1 MFSTII
7 YFLPCLVSLLW
18 FLRYVFR
25 SKNERQTLFMVN
37 LALYAFYFATFAL
50 YISPS
55 TDYKSMV
62 YMDAVNIPVILVL
75 LAVVV
80 LYLHFHYKNVRF
92 KGSQTVLLIP
102 AIITGTIVNL
112 LYYIIGFDNAAKLI
126 ELTDK
131 GEPIPAEY
139 MTEIYRMYNF
149 FAEPFVNVCAGVFNI
164 AIFTLGILIER
175 KVGYR
180 FGDLYQ
186 FAFRGMSFSRS
197 GLTAV
202 LTMMVFA
209 LLLPMLLMGRRFMF
223 HHEYI
228 GMLMSA
234 AIAIVLH
241 CMSYVEFYS
250 SQSRIVSLHDL
261 LFVQVDKVKG
271 KDDENENENKDE
283 DKDNVNVVNSE
294 GDVKISATVNRRRV
308 EQERRLRD
316 MFEIDKIYLDESL
329 TSSAVAEMLNISR
342 TSISSLVTS
351 TYGMSF
357 RELLSHYRIEHV
369 KQFMLANPT
378 ATQEAVASESGFKNA
393 QYLNYKF
400 KEIVGETPAM
410 WLAKQGVELK

>member
-18 FLRYVFR
+18 FLRYISR
-25 SKNERQTLFMVN
+25 NKSERQTLFMVN

-92 KGSQTVLLIP
+92 KGAQTVLLIP

-139 MTEIYRMYNF
+139 MTDIYRMYNF
-149 FAEPFVNVCAGVFNI
+149 FAEPFVNVCAGVFNV
-164 AIFTLGILIER
+164 AIFTMGILIVR
-175 KVGYR
+175 KEGYR
-180 FGDLYQ
+180 FGDLSR
-186 FAFRGMSFSRS
+186 FLFCGMSLGRS
-197 GLTAV
+197 GLVAT
-202 LTMMVFA
+202 LTMLVFA

-228 GMLMSA
+228 GMTMSA
-234 AIAIVLH
+234 TVAFVLH

-250 SQSRIVSLHDL
+250 SQSRIVCLHDL
-261 LFVQVDKVKG
+261 LFLQTEKSKEERVDG
-271 KDDENENENKDE
+271 IINNGNDG
-283 DKDNVNVVNSE
+283 DKDVDE
-294 GDVKISATVNRRRV
+294 GAEVKIDSIVNRRKT
-308 EQERRLRD
+308 EQEKKLRQL
-316 MFEIDKIYLDESL
+316 FEVDKIYLDESL
-329 TSSAVAEMLNISR
+329 TSCSVADMLGISR
-342 TSISSLVTS
+342 TSISSLVAS
-351 TYGMSF
+351 TYGMTF
-357 RELLSHYRIEHV
+357 REVVAHYRIEHV
-369 KQFMLANPT
+369 KQFMLSNPT
-378 ATQEAVASESGFKNA
+378 ATQETAASMSGFKTA
-393 QYLNYKF
+393 QYLNHKF
-400 KEIVGETPAM
+400 KEMEGKTPSM
-410 WLAKQGVELK
+410 WLAMHGNE

>member
-1 MFSTII
+1 
-7 YFLPCLVSLLW
+7 
-18 FLRYVFR
+18 
-25 SKNERQTLFMVN
+25 MVN

-55 TDYKSMV
+55 TDYNSMV

-75 LAVVV
+75 LAVIV
-80 LYLHFHYKNVRF
+80 LHLHFHYKNVRF

-164 AIFTLGILIER
+164 AIFALGILIER

-180 FGDLYQ
+180 FGDLSR
-186 FAFRGMSFSRS
+186 FAFRGMPFSRS
-197 GLTAV
+197 GLIAF
-202 LTMMVFA
+202 LTMLVFA

-228 GMLMSA
+228 GMLMSV

-261 LFVQVDKVKG
+261 LLVQVDKQNE
-271 KDDENENENKDE
+271 KDDS
-283 DKDNVNVVNSE
+283 NVNANESEDNNANSE
-294 GDVKISATVNRRRV
+294 SDVKISATINRRRV
-308 EQERRLRD
+308 EQERRLRE

-378 ATQEAVASESGFKNA
+378 ATQETAASESGFKNA
-393 QYLNYKF
+393 QYLNHKF

-410 WLAKQGVELK
+410 WLAKQGKV